1 MNNNYNSLS
10 SSNVLEIDGKKGL
23 DYVSEKLRHSW
34 GDYPIYHIHNVPETD
49 FVVAYEDLATELGT
63 IEECRPV
70 NDKSKTVSKSRD
82 IRPDPSVYHFYA
94 ANTRQPLHTDYSY
107 FPDTKSPDWL
117 LMYCLAPSELGGKTR
132 FLTARKLRQILEKFN
147 PSLLEKLS
155 IDVTWSFV
163 GDDGNEIH
171 RKPIMLDE
179 RINWNYWQ
187 IKADLN
193 SKEVMEVREDF
204 FKFLEQVIV
213 AGSIYD
219 FSKVW
224 KRGDVMI
231 FNDKKILHGRDAF
244 LGDRWLK
251 DHALFDNKIKNS
263 I

>member
-1 MNNNYNSLS
+1 MINNNSLYN
-10 SSNVLEIDGKKGL
+10 NNILEIDGRKGL
-23 DYVSEKLRHSW
+23 KYVSEQLHESW
-34 GDYPIYHIHNVPETD
+34 DSYPIYHIYNVAETD
-49 FVVAYEDLATELGT
+49 FVSAYESLAEELGI

-70 NDKSKTVSKSRD
+70 NDKSKKISKSRD
-82 IRPDPSVYHFYA
+82 IRPDASLNHYYA
-94 ANTRQPLHTDYSY
+94 ANIRQPLHTDYSY
-107 FPDTKSPDWL
+107 FPDKKAPDWL
-117 LMYCLAPSELGGKTR
+117 LMYCLTPSELGGKTR
-132 FLTARKLRQILEKFN
+132 FLTAQKLRKILEKYN

-155 IDVTWSFV
+155 IEITWNFV
-163 GDDGNEIH
+163 GDDGDEIH
-171 RKPIMLDE
+171 RKPILVDE

-193 SKEVMEVREDF
+193 TKKVMEVREEF
-204 FKFLEQVIV
+204 FQFLEQVIV

-251 DHALFDNKIKNS
+251 DHALFNRKTDIN
-263 I
+263 